1 MPGRLP
7 PPSQAL
13 QPAGSPLINSVGE
26 AAGDPDLHT
35 MGAGKEMEVTSLR
48 TEGTSP
54 RHPTSACIPPV
65 PGSSPLGFLNPLPE
79 PARPLAGSIS

>member
-1 MPGRLP
+1 MPGKLS

-26 AAGDPDLHT
+26 AAGDSDLHP
-35 MGAGKEMEVTSLR
+35 MGAGKEREVTSLR

-65 PGSSPLGFLNPLPE
+65 PGSSPPGFLNPLPE